1 MKTFKQFIGEGK
13 YPNWLRVGVGI
24 MALKVKTLSDRI
36 ENESDPVKQNALISL
51 QNKYLA
57 YMNGLGIATGTSDQT
72 LFQRM
77 RKGLK

>member
-1 MKTFKQFIGEGK
+1 MKTFKQFIGEGQ

-24 MALKVKTLSDRI
+24 MALKVKRLSDRI

-57 YMNGLGIATGTSDQT
+57 YMNGLGIATGTSDKT